1 MRGCAGVLLIGLLTG
16 CERKPTPPPPDS
28 YIEVLY
34 SLRQI
39 LDEADV
45 IAVGVLESVD
55 SAGPRAV
62 VRIDRNLK
70 GTCRYARF
78 TVNFSGGGSFHP
90 QAVRKHL
97 VRGTPVIAFHVESGV
112 SEFYFSRFFAQA
124 YFDPRAGGENA
135 PADFTHIETLMNRA
149 YCGSVD
155 DLAELIPRI
164 LGGQVPSPA
173 PNPDAPPITETA
185 LRDLPAPGRLLVES
199 LLPAP
204 FRRKVVPLIPR
215 APEDPETTAP
225 GLRFEYFEG
234 SKSGLADLDLL
245 KPVEEG
251 VMPFPDPSRF
261 AGTER
266 IGLRFKGYLD
276 APRDGDYALG
286 LESDGRGEATLFI
299 GTASAVSAPG
309 GSRRRTGDVAL
320 RAGKHAFR
328 LDFPGSGGE
337 RKVGLFWSGPGF
349 TTEPIPPSAL
359 VHSP

>member
-1 MRGCAGVLLIGLLTG
+1 
-16 CERKPTPPPPDS
+16 
-28 YIEVLY
+28 
-34 SLRQI
+34 
-39 LDEADV
+39 
-45 IAVGVLESVD
+45 
-55 SAGPRAV
+55 
-62 VRIDRNLK
+62 
-70 GTCRYARF
+70 
-78 TVNFSGGGSFHP
+78 
-90 QAVRKHL
+90 
-97 VRGTPVIAFHVESGV
+97 
-112 SEFYFSRFFAQA
+112 
-124 YFDPRAGGENA
+124 
-135 PADFTHIETLMNRA
+135 MNRT

-155 DLAELIPRI
+155 DLSELIPGI

-276 APRDGDYALG
+276 APRDGERG
-286 LESDGRGEATLFI
+286 LRSGRKP
-299 GTASAVSAPG
+299 ASHGRRRAPG
-309 GSRRRTGDVAL
+309 GKARVPPGLPGQRRGAQGRAL
-320 RAGKHAFR
+320 LVGPRVHDRADPAQR
-328 LDFPGSGGE
+328 PRPLTL
-337 RKVGLFWSGPGF
+337 GLRP
-349 TTEPIPPSAL
+349 
-359 VHSP
+359 